1 MPKYFGGRYCD
12 GSEEGVLIL
21 EDFSDRMIS
30 EIDFLEGFSIELVK
44 DIIQS
49 IVGYQNVYMNAVE
62 KFPVPDKKVIFGTLR
77 KIAETSIDALSVKS
91 WITEEAKKQLYHIA
105 KNVDKVQV
113 QLPEYAKNCPRTL
126 IHSDLWPNN
135 MLYERNGDDNRL
147 LSIIDWQCYT
157 IGRECSSV
165 SSTSIVKRKPNIRC
179 SHPLFYYSHS

>member
-1 MPKYFGGRYCD
+1 
-12 GSEEGVLIL
+12 
-21 EDFSDRMIS
+21 MIS

-113 QLPEYAKNCPRTL
+113 QLPEYAKAHKLYRHCQKW
-126 IHSDLWPNN
+126 SAV
-135 MLYERNGDDNRL
+135 MLTIMVYFQKMMPGKPDETHVDGELSERLKAL
-147 LSIIDWQCYT
+147 LEDIKEI
-157 IGRECSSV
+157 E
-165 SSTSIVKRKPNIRC
+165 
-179 SHPLFYYSHS
+179 